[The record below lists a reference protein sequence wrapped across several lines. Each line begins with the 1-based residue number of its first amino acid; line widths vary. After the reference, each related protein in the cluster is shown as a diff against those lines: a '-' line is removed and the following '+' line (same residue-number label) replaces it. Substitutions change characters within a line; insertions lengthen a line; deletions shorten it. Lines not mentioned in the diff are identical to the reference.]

1 MVSEPA
7 SHRGCQTKE
16 LFFMGSKGDGKHF
29 VGPGFAWHGLESCC
43 CSGVSEPASKGL
55 APKRQAFSHARPF
68 AEMMSERR
76 VIWLNLAIPVREIY
90 LFFMD
95 SKGDVKHF
103 VGPGMAS
110 HRANGFGTSLAPRVP
125 DKRTIFYGFQR

>member
-1 MVSEPA
+1 M
-7 SHRGCQTKE
+7 T
-16 LFFMGSKGDGKHF
+16 GSIFLGLR
-29 VGPGFAWHGLESCC
+29 FAWHGLESCC

-76 VIWLNLAIPVREIY
+76 EIWLNLAIPVREIY

-103 VGPGMAS
+103 VGPGFAWHGPESCCCSAVSEPAS
-110 HRANGFGTSLAPRVP
+110 KGLAPKVSELRP
-125 DKRTIFYGFQR
+125 QLGCRTKGL